1 MKKALIALLAL
12 VVAAA
17 VAVPALGRSNH
28 GNNGRHGSKPVHRT
42 LTAALA
48 GADELN
54 AQTLQPGAGDPDGV
68 GAALVVI
75 HGRNVCFR
83 IIARRI
89 GDATAAHIHRGTA
102 AQNGPI
108 VVPFFDDP
116 VGNGNFTRRQGC
128 VKASSRALTKE
139 IARNPGNFY
148 VNVHTTD
155 FPGGAIRGQL
165 SG

>member
-1 MKKALIALLAL
+1 MKKALVALLAL
-12 VVAAA
+12 LVAAA
-17 VAVPALGRSNH
+17 VAVPSAGGRS
-28 GNNGRHGSKPVHRT
+28 GNRSAGKPVHRT

-48 GADELN
+48 GFDELN
-54 AQTLQPGAGDPDGV
+54 PQTLQPGAGDPDAV

-75 HGRNVCFR
+75 RGRNVCFR
-83 IIARRI
+83 VTARRI
-89 GDATAAHIHRGTA
+89 GDVIGSHIHRGTA
-102 AQNGPI
+102 AQIGPI

-116 VGNGNFTRRQGC
+116 VGNGNFTRRAGC
-128 VKASSRALTKE
+128 VRASSRALTKE
-139 IARNPGNFY
+139 IARNPGGFY

>member
-1 MKKALIALLAL
+1 MKKVLIALLAL
-12 VVAAA
+12 AVAAA
-17 VAVPALGRSNH
+17 VAVPSAGGRSSNS
-28 GNNGRHGSKPVHRT
+28 GSKPVHRT
-42 LTAALA
+42 LQAALS

-54 AQTLQPGAGDPDGV
+54 PQTLQPGAGDPDGV

-75 HGRNVCFR
+75 NGRNVCFR

-116 VGNGNFTRRQGC
+116 VGNGNFTRRSGC
-128 VKASSRALTKE
+128 VRASSRALTRE
-139 IARNPGNFY
+139 IARNPGNLDRKS
-148 VNVHTTD
+148 VV
-155 FPGGAIRGQL
+155 
-165 SG
+165 

>member
-1 MKKALIALLAL
+1 MKKVLVALLTL
-12 VVAAA
+12 TVAAA
-17 VAVPALGRSNH
+17 VAVPSAGGRSSNSS
-28 GNNGRHGSKPVHRT
+28 SKPVHRT
-42 LTAALA
+42 LQAALA
-48 GADELN
+48 GVDELN
-54 AQTLQPGAGDPDGV
+54 PQTLQPGAGDLDGV
-68 GAALVVI
+68 GSALVVI

-102 AQNGPI
+102 AQNGAI
-108 VVPFFDDP
+108 VVPLFDDP
-116 VGNGNFTRRQGC
+116 IGNGNFTRRSGC

-139 IARNPGNFY
+139 IARNPGSFY